1 MLESPKVPGRRPTRL
16 RGGTIVSMSS
26 TANTDPAS
34 PIPTVDHPRTFD
46 HPGTSPA
53 ERLCSLVS
61 RALGADRSFGRAE
74 AVSEADPA
82 DVAHFLHPHFGADEE
97 LEVLGIGVPA
107 SPGAASG
114 YIVLSADEALQAAE
128 RGESVILVRTETGP
142 EDVLGMQ
149 AAAGILTARGG
160 LASHAAVVARGW
172 GIPAVVGVKDLQ
184 VDAVGITIAGHSI
197 AAGEIISIDG
207 HTGEVYRGEAA
218 VSTVTAPPELE
229 TILAWADQVRSGRFG
244 VRANADD
251 AESARHARSLG
262 ADGIG
267 LCRTEH
273 MFLAE
278 DRLPLVRR
286 LILSDDKLVDEE
298 ALVALEAVQTADFEA
313 LLEAMGGLPVT
324 IRLLD
329 PPLHEFLPALEPLI
343 VAEATGTLD
352 EKSAAELTAVRRL
365 SETNPMIGTRG
376 VRLGMVK
383 PGLYPMQVRAIS
395 RAVSALQ
402 SRGHSPHVE
411 VMIPVVTDRAELSLA
426 RTWVEQAELEAGATG
441 PNMEAVSV
449 GTMIE
454 TPRACVLASELAIEA
469 DFFSFGTNDLT
480 QLTFAFSRDDVEAE
494 LIPSYIRNGLL
505 EHNPFEVLDRAGVGF
520 LINHAVTT
528 ARAVAPTLPIGA
540 CGEQAGDP
548 ASARFLVACGL
559 DYVSCSPFRLPV
571 ARLAVAQALLE
582 LGLVDPIEVFGPDEM
597 DPATDHAGHGA
608 NRPGAEVLDI
618 EVARQQVSDFDVM
631 HALRIKGFA
640 TLDVLAEMCSAGA
653 GHVEEILG
661 RLQADELVRFHAARG
676 FWQLTPAGRQHHAD
690 LLGGAHKPDAGTVEH
705 LRESYARFLELNVA
719 FKELCVAWQVRD
731 DAANDHSDPSY
742 DAACVGDLRTHHG
755 RACDVVGEMAATHA
769 RIGTYRQ
776 RLDDALARVDAGER
790 DAFTGVMKRSYHD
803 VWMELHEDLLL
814 TLGIDRAAE
823 GSF

>member
-1 MLESPKVPGRRPTRL
+1 MSFEYPRTSPTERL
-16 RGGTIVSMSS
+16 R
-26 TANTDPAS
+26 
-34 PIPTVDHPRTFD
+34 
-46 HPGTSPA
+46 
-53 ERLCSLVS
+53 SLVS
-61 RALGADRSFGRAE
+61 RALGADLSFGRAE
-74 AVSEADPA
+74 AVAEADPA
-82 DVAHFLHPHFGADEE
+82 DVAHFLHPHFGADEA

-114 YIVLSADEALQAAE
+114 YIVLSADEALHAGE
-128 RGESVILVRTETGP
+128 RGESTILVRTETGP

-207 HTGEVYRGEAA
+207 HTGEVYRGAAA
-218 VSTVTAPPELE
+218 VSTATAPPELE
-229 TILAWADQVRSGRFG
+229 TILEWADQLRSGRFG

-286 LILSDDKLVDEE
+286 LILSNDKQIDEE
-298 ALVALEAVQTADFEA
+298 ALVALEAVQSADFES
-313 LLEAMGGLPVT
+313 LLEAMDGLPVT

-426 RTWVEQAELEAGATG
+426 RTWVEQAELEAGVTG
-441 PNMEAVSV
+441 PNMAAVSV

-505 EHNPFEVLDRAGVGF
+505 EHNPFEVLDREGVGF

-548 ASARFLVACGL
+548 VSARFLVACGL

-582 LGLVDPIEVFGPDEM
+582 LGLVDPIEVFGPDEIGAA
-597 DPATDHAGHGA
+597 DDHDGPGVDGPGVGVADAG
-608 NRPGAEVLDI
+608 PQI
-618 EVARQQVSDFDVM
+618 SDFDVM

-640 TLDVLAEMCSAGA
+640 TLDVLAEMCSAGS
-653 GHVEEILG
+653 GHVEDILG
-661 RLQADELVRFHAARG
+661 RLQADELTRFHPARG

-690 LLGGAHKPDAGTVEH
+690 LLAGPHKPDEETVAL
-705 LRESYARFLELNVA
+705 LRESYSRFLELNVA
-719 FKELCVAWQVRD
+719 FKELCVAWQVRND
-731 DAANDHSDPSY
+731 TANDHSDPSY
-742 DAACVGDLRTHHG
+742 DAARVEALRMHHG
-755 RACDVVGEMAATHA
+755 HACVVVGEMAAAQA
-769 RIGTYRQ
+769 RVGTYRP
-776 RLDDALARVDAGER
+776 RLDDAIARVEGGER

>member
-1 MLESPKVPGRRPTRL
+1 MSFEYPRTSPTERL
-16 RGGTIVSMSS
+16 R
-26 TANTDPAS
+26 
-34 PIPTVDHPRTFD
+34 
-46 HPGTSPA
+46 
-53 ERLCSLVS
+53 SLVS
-61 RALGADRSFGRAE
+61 RALGADLSFGRAE
-74 AVSEADPA
+74 AVAEADPA
-82 DVAHFLHPHFGADEE
+82 DVAHFLHPHFGADEA

-114 YIVLSADEALQAAE
+114 YIVLSADEALHAGE
-128 RGESVILVRTETGP
+128 RGESTILVRTETGP

-207 HTGEVYRGEAA
+207 HTGEVYRGAAA
-218 VSTVTAPPELE
+218 VSTATAPPELE
-229 TILAWADQVRSGRFG
+229 TILEWADQLRSGRFG

-286 LILSDDKLVDEE
+286 LILSNDKQIDEE
-298 ALVALEAVQTADFEA
+298 ALVALEAVQSADFES
-313 LLEAMGGLPVT
+313 LLEAMDGLPVT

-426 RTWVEQAELEAGATG
+426 RTWVEQAELEAGVTG
-441 PNMEAVSV
+441 PNMAAVSV

-505 EHNPFEVLDRAGVGF
+505 EHNPFEVLDREGVGF

-548 ASARFLVACGL
+548 VSARFLVACGL

-582 LGLVDPIEVFGPDEM
+582 LGLVDPIEVFGPDEIGAA
-597 DPATDHAGHGA
+597 DDHGGHEPDGPGVDGPGVGVADAG
-608 NRPGAEVLDI
+608 PQI
-618 EVARQQVSDFDVM
+618 SDFDVM

-640 TLDVLAEMCSAGA
+640 TLDVLAEMCSAGS
-653 GHVEEILG
+653 GHVEDILG
-661 RLQADELVRFHAARG
+661 RLQADELTRFHPARG

-690 LLGGAHKPDAGTVEH
+690 LLAGPHKPDEETVAL
-705 LRESYARFLELNVA
+705 LRESYSRFLELNVA
-719 FKELCVAWQVRD
+719 FKELCVAWQVRND
-731 DAANDHSDPSY
+731 TANDHSDPSY
-742 DAACVGDLRTHHG
+742 DAARVEALRMHHG
-755 RACDVVGEMAATHA
+755 HACVVVGEMAAAQA
-769 RIGTYRQ
+769 RVGTYRP
-776 RLDDALARVDAGER
+776 RLDDAIARVEGGER

>member
-1 MLESPKVPGRRPTRL
+1 
-16 RGGTIVSMSS
+16 MSS
-26 TANTDPAS
+26 TASTNPAP
-34 PIPTVDHPRTFD
+34 PIPTVDHPRTFEY
-46 HPGTSPA
+46 PRTSPA
-53 ERLCSLVS
+53 QRLRSLVD

-74 AVSEADPA
+74 AVAEANPA
-82 DVAHFLHPHFGADEE
+82 DIAHFLHPHFGADES

-114 YIVLSADEALQAAE
+114 YIVLSADEALHAAE
-128 RGESVILVRTETGP
+128 RGESAILVRTETGP

-207 HTGEVYRGEAA
+207 HTGEVYRGAAA
-218 VSTVTAPPELE
+218 VSTATAPPEME
-229 TILAWADQVRSGRFG
+229 TILAWADQLRSGRFG

-286 LILSDDKLVDEE
+286 LILSDDKQVDEE
-298 ALVALEAVQTADFEA
+298 ALVALEAVQTVDFEA
-313 LLEAMGGLPVT
+313 LLEAMDGLPVT

-411 VMIPVVTDRAELSLA
+411 VMIPVVTDRSELALA

-441 PNMEAVSV
+441 PNMAAVSV

-505 EHNPFEVLDRAGVGF
+505 EHNPFEVLDREGVGF

-528 ARAVAPTLPIGA
+528 ARGVAPTLPIGA

-548 ASARFLVACGL
+548 VSARFLVACGL

-582 LGLVDPIEVFGPDEM
+582 LGLVDPTEVFGPDEG
-597 DPATDHAGHGA
+597 DPARDRDGHAAGGSDANGA
-608 NRPGAEVLDI
+608 GDGSPDVELADTGPQI
-618 EVARQQVSDFDVM
+618 STFDVM

-640 TLDVLAEMCSAGA
+640 TLDVLGEMCSADSGS
-653 GHVEEILG
+653 VEDILG
-661 RLQADELVRFHAARG
+661 RLQAGELTRFHPARG

-690 LLGGAHKPDAGTVEH
+690 QLAGPHKPDEETVAR
-705 LRESYARFLELNVA
+705 LRESYSKFLELNVA

-731 DAANDHSDPSY
+731 DTANDHSDPTY
-742 DAACVGDLRTHHG
+742 DAARVHDLRTHHG
-755 RACDVVGEMAATHA
+755 HACDVVGEMAVAQT
-769 RIGTYRQ
+769 RIGTYRP
-776 RLDDALARVDAGER
+776 RLDDAIARVEGGER